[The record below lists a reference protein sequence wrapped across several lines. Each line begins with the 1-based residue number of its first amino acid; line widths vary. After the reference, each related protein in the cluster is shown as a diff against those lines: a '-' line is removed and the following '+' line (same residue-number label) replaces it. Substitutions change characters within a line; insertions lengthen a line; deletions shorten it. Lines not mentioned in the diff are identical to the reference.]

1 MTREDIISLL
11 GDSWEQIR
19 ILMSETLHTDVELLR
34 QVNENIIDHSGKLLR
49 PLVSL
54 LTAKALGST
63 NGDSIKLSVAA
74 EILHNATLIHDD
86 VADESRER
94 RGLPTL
100 MSTLGPSSAV
110 LVGDFWL
117 AKAVEL
123 IYDTECYKGVSR
135 FFSRTLT
142 DLAEGEMLQLEK
154 SMSGNTSEEDY
165 FKIIFC
171 KTASLFRASCLAGA
185 VSVGADEK
193 SMKAA
198 EDYGTA
204 LGIAFQ
210 IKDDILDY
218 AGDEQLGK
226 PVGVDLKER
235 KITLPLLGAM
245 KHSSRESEM
254 REMVRNI
261 ASNEQYCT
269 EVHNFV
275 MANGGIEY
283 ASDVLDQY
291 IRKAVSALEIY
302 PDSKEKKALEEIARY
317 NAYRRV

>member
-1 MTREDIISLL
+1 MTREDIICLL
-11 GDSWEQIR
+11 GDNWKQIR
-19 ILMSETLHTDVELLR
+19 SLMSETLHTDVELLYR
-34 QVNENIIDHSGKLLR
+34 VNENIIDHSGKLLR

-54 LTAKALGST
+54 LTAKAIGSV
-63 NGDSIKLSVAA
+63 NEDSIKLSVAA

-123 IYDTECYKGVSR
+123 IYNTECYKGVYG
-135 FFSRTLT
+135 FFSKTLT

-165 FKIIFC
+165 FRIIFC

-185 VSVGADEK
+185 SSVSADEK
-193 SMKAA
+193 LMKAA

-204 LGIAFQ
+204 LGMAFQ

-218 AGDEQLGK
+218 AGDEKLGK

-245 KHSSRESEM
+245 KHSSREAEV

-261 ASNEQYCT
+261 VSNGQYRT
-269 EVHNFV
+269 EVHDFV

-283 ASDVLDQY
+283 ASGVLDQY
-291 IRKAVSALEIY
+291 IRKAVGALEHY
-302 PDSKEKKALEEIARY
+302 PDSEEKEALKEIARY
-317 NAYRRV
+317 NAYRQV

>member
-1 MTREDIISLL
+1 MTRKEITGLL
-11 GDSWEQIR
+11 GDDWGQIR
-19 ILMSETLHTDVELLR
+19 TLMMETLHSDVELLR
-34 QVNENIIDHSGKLLR
+34 SVNENIIDHSGKLLR

-54 LTAKALGST
+54 LTAKALGAV
-63 NGDSIKLSVAA
+63 NMDSIKLAVAA

-123 IYDTECYKGVSR
+123 IYETGCYAKVSS

-154 SMSGNTSEEDY
+154 SMSGNTSQEDY
-165 FKIIFC
+165 FRIIFC
-171 KTASLFRASCLAGA
+171 KTASLFRVSCITGA
-185 VSVGADEK
+185 ISVNADEK
-193 SMKAA
+193 AVNAA
-198 EDYGTA
+198 EEYGKA

-245 KHSSRESEM
+245 MNSSREAEM
-254 REMVRNI
+254 REMVRGI
-261 ASNEQYCT
+261 SSDGKFCT
-269 EVHNFV
+269 ELHDFV
-275 MANGGIEY
+275 MSNGGIEY
-283 ASDVLDQY
+283 ASDVLDRY
-291 IRKAVSALEIY
+291 IEKAVGALDIY
-302 PDSKEKKALEEIARY
+302 PDSDEKEALKEIARY

>member
-1 MTREDIISLL
+1 MTIEEITGLL
-11 GDSWEQIR
+11 GDDWRKIR
-19 ILMSETLHTDVELLR
+19 ALMMETLHSDVELLR
-34 QVNENIIDHSGKLLR
+34 TVNENIIGHSGKLVR

-54 LTAKALGST
+54 LTAKALGSA
-63 NGDSIKLSVAA
+63 NKDSIKLAAAA

-123 IYDTECYKGVSR
+123 IYDTACYSEVSR

-165 FKIIFC
+165 FRIIYC
-171 KTASLFRASCLAGA
+171 KTASLFRASCVTGA
-185 VSVGADEK
+185 ISVGADEK
-193 SMKAA
+193 AVNAA
-198 EDYGTA
+198 EEYGKA

-245 KHSSRESEM
+245 RNSSRETEM
-254 REMVRNI
+254 RGIIRNI
-261 ASNEQYCT
+261 SSDGRFCA
-269 EVHNFV
+269 EVHDFV
-275 MANGGIEY
+275 MSNGGIEY
-283 ASDVLDQY
+283 ASDVLDRY
-291 IRKAVSALEIY
+291 IEKAVGSLDVY
-302 PDSKEKKALEEIARY
+302 PDSEEKEALKEIARY